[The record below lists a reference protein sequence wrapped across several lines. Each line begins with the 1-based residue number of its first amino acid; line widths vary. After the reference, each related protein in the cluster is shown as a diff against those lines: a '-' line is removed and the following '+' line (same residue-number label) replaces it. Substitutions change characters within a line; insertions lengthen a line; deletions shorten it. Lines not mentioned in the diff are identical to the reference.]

1 MPVNKKNK
9 KWCWCSWCSSCCWW
23 NNNNRKEVKKRD
35 GSKTNPPANNGH
47 YQYLDRHLL
56 TESDSILLSSLK
68 HSTTIGTRSPC
79 RAAGGGFAQGG
90 EEEKNISRTRRSLN
104 FNSATTASGDDGA
117 GGADHGFVRGRMSKE
132 REELDDAILIPEKK
146 QGVLSAR
153 INRRQ
158 EEVCCCVTSTAC
170 RQKRHISSSKPNR
183 TPLATTA
190 RRAADTNLNKNLETL
205 CKLNKNKMNRPSR
218 CKQRRTGQNFMM
230 QTRDALKKT
239 RRRRRLIS
247 LTKTF
252 LQFYRTRNDEEDDY
266 GYESHDD
273 EEGFLSNTITLMR
286 LSGIFAT
293 TPLHMACEDG
303 EPPATIASIL
313 SLGIPV
319 NIPDQ
324 HIGRVPL
331 HYAVESICKGAMES
345 LDEGIEIVKML
356 CAKDA
361 KMVHQMD
368 KNLDTPI
375 DIVHDTIVTAFR
387 TTGTKQVEQGRNEC
401 SSYTHSKEIS
411 IFASR
416 SHQKRTP
423 RRPPPP
429 PQKKISR
436 QELQTLYLELKKVS
450 INVYREQKQKYEA
463 KGQSDEKFH

>member
-1 MPVNKKNK
+1 MPAVNKNK
-9 KWCWCSWCSSCCWW
+9 KWWCCCWCWW
-23 NNNNRKEVKKRD
+23 NNNRKEVKTRD
-35 GSKTNPPANNGH
+35 GSKTNPPANNGQ
-47 YQYLDRHLL
+47 YQHQDRHLVL

-79 RAAGGGFAQGG
+79 RGAVGFAQAG

-117 GGADHGFVRGRMSKE
+117 GGDHGFVRGRMSKK
-132 REELDDAILIPEKK
+132 REELDDAIFTPEKK
-146 QGVLSAR
+146 QGMPSAR
-153 INRRQ
+153 IKRRQ
-158 EEVCCCVTSTAC
+158 EEVCCCVTGTAC
-170 RQKRHISSSKPNR
+170 RQKRHISLSKTNR

-190 RRAADTNLNKNLETL
+190 RRAADTNLNKNLETF
-205 CKLNKNKMNRPSR
+205 CKLNKKNRPSR
-218 CKQRRTGQNFMM
+218 CKQRRNGQNFMM

-239 RRRRRLIS
+239 RRRRRFIS

-252 LQFYRTRNDEEDDY
+252 LQFYRTRYDEEDDY
-266 GYESHDD
+266 SYESHDD
-273 EEGFLSNTITLMR
+273 EEAFLSNTITLMR

-319 NIPDQ
+319 NIPDE

-331 HYAVESICKGAMES
+331 HYAVESICKGTMES
-345 LDEGIEIVKML
+345 VDEGIEIVKML

-368 KNLDTPI
+368 KNSDTPI

-387 TTGTKQVEQGRNEC
+387 TTGTKQVEQDRNEC

-411 IFASR
+411 IFASH
-416 SHQKRTP
+416 SQQKRTP
-423 RRPPPP
+423 RRPPPPPPP

-436 QELQTLYLELKKVS
+436 QELQSLYLELKKVS
-450 INVYREQKQKYEA
+450 INVYREQKQKYEE